1 MTQIFTGEFIL
12 KMQENLKIYL
22 ASGSPRRKILL
33 HELGLNFEVI
43 KPDVNEKILPDE
55 NPEDLCARLA
65 KIKCEAVSNELKVN
79 NALVIAADTIV
90 VINNK
95 ILGKPKDFDNALEML
110 SLLQGR
116 EHEVLT
122 GIALSFNNK
131 LISSFEKT
139 CVKFRA
145 LTHAQIEAY
154 INSGECMDKAGAYAI
169 QGKGSLLIES
179 IHGDYFNVVG
189 LPVCLMGELLEQ
201 NFNFKLENLL
211 NLNHE

>member
-1 MTQIFTGEFIL
+1 
-12 KMQENLKIYL
+12 MQEDLKIYL
-22 ASGSPRRKILL
+22 ASSSPRRKFLL
-33 HELGLNFEVI
+33 HELGLNFEII
-43 KPDVNEKILPDE
+43 KPEVDEKILPDE
-55 NPEDLCARLA
+55 KPEDLCARLA
-65 KIKCEAVSNELKVN
+65 KIKCEAAARELKIN
-79 NALVIAADTIV
+79 NALIIAADTIV
-90 VINNK
+90 VIDNK

-131 LISSFEKT
+131 LISSFERT
-139 CVKFRA
+139 RVKFRA

-201 NFNFKLENLL
+201 NFNFKLEDLL